1 MALRRPVWPPV
12 AWLLPLAALGL
23 IASASAQFTVQV
35 LIEPTIDA
43 SRVQAAVVTLSGPG
57 SDPMMKWPTGERF
70 RDGFIDGSKGL
81 VRFNRPLGIASGP
94 GGVYVAD
101 SRNHA
106 IRQVFDS
113 GSTKTIAGGR
123 GAGFADGLGE
133 NAKFF
138 NPCGIA
144 VGPIGEIYVADT
156 GNNAIR
162 RIYRGRVTTLYRGVT
177 GYGVESGSEV
187 LSAGAESRAVHV
199 NGLAAAT
206 SPPPTSYTY
215 GDPTSFGEP
224 STPPP
229 PPPPPLPDERPQG
242 LWNPQGVAVWP
253 QSAHGDV
260 VLLVADTDNHR
271 VVALTPPRGCVAES
285 PFCIHSEWS
294 ASLFAGSGSAGF
306 ADGMG
311 PAAQFRYPKGIALC
325 PFEGQYQLLV
335 ADSGNNAIRVATMP
349 SSTVYDFDQ
358 FLGPPPPSPPPP
370 PVSSPPPPPP
380 PPPVAEVFCLPLFT
394 VNGTFLNLTVAYA
407 NLYALRAAAQ
417 RGNRT
422 VQAALLSEIA
432 AAGPRGARFTFV
444 NGTEL
449 FRLNFCTN
457 GTGTV
462 CTNVNGRPVCT
473 LLPRP
478 NVTVVPPMRPPS
490 LPPPPPP
497 PPEPFPPPPPPP
509 ASVGTVH
516 TLSGDGAPGDLD
528 SRTRREKPRASLLL
542 VTRLAARF
550 ALPSGVACDAGYG
563 GAIVADYANHRIR
576 QVNREG
582 LTVTVAG
589 YRAEGESDGRGAG
602 ARFRGPAAITRH
614 AGKYLVVEAENAD
627 IRLVALQEGELR
639 EGQASSTTSVDVG
652 MITGNIIWP
661 LLLIGLLAYAY
672 LRYAAWKK
680 ARWEL

>member
-1 MALRRPVWPPV
+1 MCTRPHARRGLRGEHRLSAHASQTLHRAAAGCASPVGTRLVGWRSRRWECVLFICEVERRSKQRFMALRRPFWPPV

-43 SRVQAAVVTLSGPG
+43 SRVQATVVTFSGPG

-70 RDGFIDGSKGL
+70 RDGYIDGSKGL

-123 GAGFADGLGE
+123 GHGFADGSGE

-242 LWNPQGVAVWP
+242 LWSPQGVAVWP

-260 VLLVADTDNHR
+260 VLLVADTNNHR
-271 VVALTPPRGCVAES
+271 VVALTPPRGCVGDS
-285 PFCIHSEWS
+285 SFCNGEWS
-294 ASLFAGSGSAGF
+294 TSLFAGSGSEGF
-306 ADGMG
+306 ADGIG

-335 ADSGNNAIRVATMP
+335 ADSGNNAIRVATIP

-358 FLGPPPPSPPPP
+358 FLGPPPPS
-370 PVSSPPPPPP
+370 
-380 PPPVAEVFCLPLFT
+380 
-394 VNGTFLNLTVAYA
+394 
-407 NLYALRAAAQ
+407 
-417 RGNRT
+417 
-422 VQAALLSEIA
+422 
-432 AAGPRGARFTFV
+432 
-444 NGTEL
+444 
-449 FRLNFCTN
+449 
-457 GTGTV
+457 
-462 CTNVNGRPVCT
+462 
-473 LLPRP
+473 
-478 NVTVVPPMRPPS
+478 
-490 LPPPPPP
+490 
-497 PPEPFPPPPPPP
+497 PPP

-627 IRLVALQEGELR
+627 IRLVTLQEGELR